1 MMKELAFIKHSAG
14 ITLQYYDE
22 VTLQNFIITYGVK
35 ASGKYALENVAGPWS
50 SVDRNGSED
59 PKDWESVTLPGW
71 DEEKRFLNDR
81 AILYLTIFNATY
93 GGGVEKADEFWGGA
107 RYDV

>member
-1 MMKELAFIKHSAG
+1 MMKELAFIKHGAG

-22 VTLQNFIITYGVK
+22 KTLQNFIITYGKK
-35 ASGKYALENVAGPWS
+35 ANDKYALENVAGPWS
-50 SVDRNGSED
+50 SVNTHESTD

-71 DEEKRFLNDR
+71 DEEKRFLNDK
-81 AILYLTIFNATY
+81 AILFLTIFNATY
-93 GGGVEKADEFWGGA
+93 GSTIEKADEVWGGP